1 MPDQIA
7 LLDLDGTL
15 ADYDAAIMRDL
26 KLIASPYELEY
37 FDADY
42 AAEAP
47 YIKNRIR
54 MIRSRA
60 GWWTSL
66 EPLKSGFDVVEL
78 LKKYDFLLH
87 ILTKAPKAIDAAWTE
102 KVQWCKSHLP
112 GVDIAITPNKGM
124 VYGKVLFDDW
134 PEYIEQWL
142 KYRPRGLVIMP
153 DQRWNQH
160 VEHPQVI
167 RYTGHNLDA
176 VEDRIKKLTQAEE

>member
-1 MPDQIA
+1 MSENVA

-26 KLIASPYELEY
+26 KFVASPYELEHL
-37 FDADY
+37 DADY
-42 AAEAP
+42 AAEVP
-47 YIKNRIR
+47 YIKARKKL
-54 MIRSRA
+54 IRSQP

-78 LKKYDFLLH
+78 LKKYGFLLH
-87 ILTKAPKAIDAAWTE
+87 VLTRAPGSIDAACSE
-102 KVQWCKSHLP
+102 KASWCRKYLP

-124 VYGKVLFDDW
+124 VYGKILFDDW
-134 PEYIEQWL
+134 PEYIGQWL

-153 DQRWNQH
+153 DQKWNKH

-167 RYTGHNLDA
+167 RYTGSNLDE
-176 VEDRIKKLTQAEE
+176 VEGRIKLLLNK